1 MLGVKTAVLYT
12 AAIGLVVFL
21 CRAFPFL
28 FLRPGKGDSGGGGAE
43 TTGDAAGGKAA
54 KKGSFLDSFLAVV
67 EKVVPPAAMTV
78 LAVNSIAAPVKE
90 SLSGGIPALAAS
102 LFTLLVHLWRRN
114 FLISILGGTVLY
126 MVLERFI

>member
-1 MLGVKTAVLYT
+1 MLSVKTAVLYT

-28 FLRPGKGDSGGGGAE
+28 FLRPGKES
-43 TTGDAAGGKAA
+43 TAGGRAA
-54 KKGSFLDSFLAVV
+54 KKGRALDAFLAVV
-67 EKVVPPAAMTV
+67 EKAVPAAAMTV

-90 SLSGGIPALAAS
+90 SLSGGIPVLAAS

-114 FLISILGGTVLY
+114 FLISILGGTAIY
-126 MVLERFI
+126 MVLERVLA